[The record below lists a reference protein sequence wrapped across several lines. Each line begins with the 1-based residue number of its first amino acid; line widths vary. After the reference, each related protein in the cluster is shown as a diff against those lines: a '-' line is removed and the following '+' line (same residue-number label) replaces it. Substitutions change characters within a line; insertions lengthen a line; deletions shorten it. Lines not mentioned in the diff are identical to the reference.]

1 MALHLVV
8 FEFVADLDGSL
19 ALLRPGIEADLPP
32 KALAT
37 LNDLIFST
45 GLPRSKLSLESL
57 LSPLDSQDIVKE
69 SEDTKSSF
77 IARNHQTTAYLRG
90 VTHSF
95 RARLNIPSLT
105 ASPPLTVVERA
116 IIAEDGAV
124 TAFKG
129 VTILD
134 QDNNIDPQLS
144 RPELYLAE
152 LVTAKAVVDAATTSV
167 APLTDPA
174 AVSRVT
180 DAVVDVFDKNLRNHL
195 PNGSDKWDGVGRT
208 GFTASVRFYIERNL
222 PVRFVLPAFPCKSPN
237 TEQKVLGSLPDLG
250 EELALRTMDI
260 TGRKIKE
267 VYPPGVSFLIVS
279 DGHVFSDLLGVNDDA
294 VVQYGETLRSM
305 AHGMGLSSPF
315 AFRGLD
321 DLLLMDGTS
330 DASLTLLG
338 PENANLEQPLDS
350 TITPDANR
358 ARRILLA
365 TGGSTEDV
373 LHKEIKENPEVT
385 FLYRGFSRFL
395 LEDLTHPTLVSLPS
409 KSARKNLC
417 LRLAFLM
424 IMRNRAYSALVALM
438 YPLHI
443 RLSIHPHP
451 NSGPKFGIRLIHPS
465 YLHQGRQATAMM
477 EMFHTPTPWHNC
489 IVRDADGSHM
499 LIKKSKLSALQ
510 DVRDD
515 IGVSVSMINL
525 TVTMFMLMFALAP
538 LFWASIADSR
548 GRRVVYVA
556 SLPIFVAANIA
567 LYFTRS
573 YAFLMVFRILQATG
587 AAAVQSVGAGTL
599 ADIFP
604 PKERG
609 SAMSLFLLGPQL
621 GPVVGPVV
629 GGLIAQYLGWRWIFA
644 LLAVVGAVIWLAI
657 FLLLPETLRSRA
669 GNGAKLAAASARTLL
684 VVGLPTQ
691 TSDAPSAPARK
702 SATFNPLAP
711 LKFLQIPSI
720 AMCIAIVAATFGTF
734 YAVTVEVSA
743 IFSSSYGFSTLAV
756 GLSYLGLGLGFV
768 CGSLAGGRAS
778 DRMLKA
784 EMKRVG
790 AESTTAVPTEVRV
803 RSAVPG
809 IVCFPTGVVLFGI
822 SVHLHWHP
830 AAVIAFMFVLALG
843 MTWTFSCTTT
853 YLVDS
858 FPGSAAGIVALN
870 SLFRNPA
877 ASAGSAIIA
886 LLVGAIGYA
895 PSYAVFAAVV
905 VASSLLLVSVVA
917 GGPSSS
923 A

>member
-19 ALLRPGIEADLPP
+19 ALLRPGIEADLPL
-32 KALAT
+32 KALVT

-57 LSPLDSQDIVKE
+57 LSPLDSLDIGKE
-69 SEDTKSSF
+69 SEETKSSF

-95 RARLNIPSLT
+95 RARLNIPGLT
-105 ASPPLTVVERA
+105 ASLPLTVVERA

-134 QDNNIDPQLS
+134 QENNIDPQLS

-195 PNGSDKWDGVGRT
+195 PNGSDRWDGVGRT

-330 DASLTLLG
+330 DASLSLLG
-338 PENANLEQPLDS
+338 LEDVKLEQPLDS

-385 FLYRGFSRFL
+385 SLYRGFSRFL

-409 KSARKNLC
+409 KNARKNLC

-489 IVRDADGSHM
+489 IVRDTDGSHM
-499 LIKKSKLSALQ
+499 LIKKSKVFPDMASPESDSDSPSRFSEGSEIALVIPDDHDLQPGKDTEMELSALQ
-510 DVRDD
+510 DVRED
-515 IGVSVSMINL
+515 IDVSVSMINL

-548 GRRVVYVA
+548 GRRVVYIA

-621 GPVVGPVV
+621 GPVVGPVL

-644 LLAVVGAVIWLAI
+644 LLAVVGAVVWLTI

-669 GNGAKLAAASARTLL
+669 GNGAKLAAASSRTLL

-691 TSDAPSAPARK
+691 TSDATSAPARK
-702 SATFNPLAP
+702 STTFNPLAP

-743 IFSSSYGFSTLAV
+743 IFSTSYGFSTLAV

-809 IVCFPTGVVLFGI
+809 IVCFPIGVVLFGV

-830 AAVIAFMFVLALG
+830 AAVIAFMFV
-843 MTWTFSCTTT
+843 
-853 YLVDS
+853 
-858 FPGSAAGIVALN
+858 
-870 SLFRNPA
+870 
-877 ASAGSAIIA
+877 
-886 LLVGAIGYA
+886 
-895 PSYAVFAAVV
+895 
-905 VASSLLLVSVVA
+905 
-917 GGPSSS
+917 
-923 A
+923 